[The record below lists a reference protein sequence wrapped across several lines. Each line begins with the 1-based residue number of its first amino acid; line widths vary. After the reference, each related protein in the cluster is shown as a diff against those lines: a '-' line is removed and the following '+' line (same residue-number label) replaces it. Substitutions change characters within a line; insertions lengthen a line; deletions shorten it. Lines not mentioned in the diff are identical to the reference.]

1 MICSKCKK
9 LTKPD
14 WVAYKDSKTLLCYD
28 CTDEEDYA
36 EPADIDVDDGA
47 WLASA
52 GMGTDEDYEYGY

>member
-1 MICSKCKK
+1 MNCSKCKK
-9 LTKPD
+9 ATKPD

-28 CTDEEDYA
+28 CTDEFE
-36 EPADIDVDDGA
+36 EPHDIDEDDGS

>member
-1 MICSKCKK
+1 MNCSKCKK

-14 WVAYKDSKTLLCYD
+14 WVAYSDSQTMLCYD
-28 CTDEEDYA
+28 CIDEFE
-36 EPADIDVDDGA
+36 EPLHLDDDDGS

>member
-1 MICSKCKK
+1 MNCSKCKK

-14 WVAYKDSKTLLCYD
+14 WVGYSDSQTILCYD
-28 CTDEEDYA
+28 CLDEFE
-36 EPADIDVDDGA
+36 ELPNIDEDDGS